1 VDVVSGKIDKWFSLR
16 LGNHCYT
23 HVVHSIQDRLAAA
36 NTLLAPYAVPH
47 EGILGRSYPE
57 SADETRFPFQRD
69 RDRIIHTQ
77 AFRRLKGKT
86 QVFVAGTHGSTLRLR
101 SGQAQLTTSDHVRTR
116 LTHTMEVAQISRDI
130 ARTMGLNEDLA
141 EAIALSHDLGH
152 PPFGHA
158 GEEALDRW
166 MKKHG
171 GSFEHNL
178 QSHRVVTVLA
188 EHSMKFPGL
197 NLNQEILEGILK
209 HQTPHDGN
217 DPTPDALRPTPSLE
231 AQVVNL
237 ADEIAY
243 TGHDCEDGIRAGL
256 FSEEDLADIPLV
268 AGALDQA
275 KPRGTS
281 LRGSLIHLL
290 VTDLLLTTERI
301 IADQSIKT
309 LDDVLHCPSPL
320 ARFSPEMEEELA
332 DLRTFLWNRMYLHP
346 DVLKRSREG
355 QVIIEQLCDQYMIT
369 PSDKVIEL
377 QQRTG
382 SALPEAV
389 KDYVAGMTDKYAYD
403 QANHESPITNHDRS
417 S

>member
-1 VDVVSGKIDKWFSLR
+1 MLT
-16 LGNHCYT
+16 LP
-23 HVVHSIQDRLAAA
+23 DRLQAA
-36 NTLLAPYAVPH
+36 NTLLASYAVPH
-47 EGILGRSYPE
+47 EGILGRVHAEAP
-57 SADETRFPFQRD
+57 DDTRFPFQRD

-86 QVFVAGTHGSTLRLR
+86 QVFVAGTL
-101 SGQAQLTTSDHVRTR
+101 DHVRTR

-130 ARTMGLNEDLA
+130 ARTMGLNEDLV

-158 GEEALDRW
+158 GEDALDRW

-171 GSFEHNL
+171 GSFEHNI

-188 EHSMKFPGL
+188 EHSTKFPGL

-209 HQTPHDGN
+209 HRTPHDGDLGDREMGRSN
-217 DPTPDALRPTPSLE
+217 SLLPTPDLPTSPSLE
-231 AQVVNL
+231 AQIVNL
-237 ADEIAY
+237 SDEIAY

-290 VTDLLLTTERI
+290 VTDLLLTTERMI
-301 IADQSIKT
+301 TDQSVQT
-309 LDDVLHCPSPL
+309 LDDILRSASPL
-320 ARFSPEMEEELA
+320 TRFSPEMEEELA

-369 PSDKVIEL
+369 PSDKVLEL
-377 QQRTG
+377 QKRTG
-382 SALPEAV
+382 SALPEAI
-389 KDYVAGMTDKYAYD
+389 KDYVAGMTDGYASD
-403 QANHESPITNHDRS
+403 QAS
-417 S
+417 

>member
-1 VDVVSGKIDKWFSLR
+1 MQPL
-16 LGNHCYT
+16 H
-23 HVVHSIQDRLAAA
+23 DRLKAA

-47 EGILGRSYPE
+47 EGILGRVYAEAP
-57 SADETRFPFQRD
+57 DDTRFPFQRD

-86 QVFVAGTHGSTLRLR
+86 QVFVAGTH
-101 SGQAQLTTSDHVRTR
+101 DHVRTR

-130 ARTMGLNEDLA
+130 ARALGLNEDLA

-166 MKKHG
+166 MKKHA
-171 GSFEHNL
+171 GSFEHNQ

-188 EHSMKFPGL
+188 EHSTQFPGL

-209 HQTPHDGN
+209 HRTPHDG
-217 DPTPDALRPTPSLE
+217 DGIQGIQKIQKKVLFSESLESSESFESFPHGSTLE
-231 AQVVNL
+231 AQIVNL
-237 ADEIAY
+237 SDEIAY

-290 VTDLLLTTERI
+290 VTDLLLTTERMI
-301 IADQSIKT
+301 NDHAVRT
-309 LDDVLHCPSPL
+309 LNDVLHCTMPL
-320 ARFSPEMEEELA
+320 ARFSPEMEHELA
-332 DLRTFLWNRMYLHP
+332 SLRGFLWKRMYLHP

-355 QVIIEQLCDQYMIT
+355 QLIIEQLCEQYMIT
-369 PSDKVIEL
+369 PSDKVLEL
-377 QQRTG
+377 QQRTD
-382 SALPEAV
+382 SALEEAV
-389 KDYVAGMTDKYAYD
+389 KDYVAGMTDGYAT
-403 QANHESPITNHDRS
+403 ALAA
-417 S
+417 